1 MVNARKSRAEA
12 AAAKVAAMRAEQ
24 ARAERRRKLLAW
36 GGVAVVLVLV
46 AALVVAKLAGVGT
59 AKAAKTTAASDSLTS
74 TLASASPGLESLGAG
89 TASNPPTAIK
99 ATALTSGGKPRI
111 MYVGAEY
118 CPFCAAQRWAVAV
131 ALSRFGSWSGLGQ
144 TTSAAGDVYPNT
156 PTLSFHGAQ
165 LTSNY
170 VTFTGAE
177 TTTNQPLAGG
187 SGYQALDTLSASDT
201 ALIKKFNAPPYVA
214 ASSAGSIPFIDIGGA
229 FVSSGASYT
238 PQLLS
243 GMTQAQVAAALK
255 VPTNPVAQAVGGAAN
270 VLTAA
275 ICKTTNNQPAAVCT
289 ASGVTAAAT
298 KLGHAS

>member
-1 MVNARKSRAEA
+1 VVNARKSRAEA
-12 AAAKVAAMRAEQ
+12 AAVKVAAMRAEQ
-24 ARAERRRKLLAW
+24 ARADRRRKLIAW
-36 GGVAVVLVLV
+36 GGVALVLVLV

-59 AKAAKTTAASDSLTS
+59 AKAVKTTAATTSLTS
-74 TLASASPGLESLGAG
+74 TLASAATGLESLGAG
-89 TASNPPTAIK
+89 TAANPPTAIK
-99 ATALTSGGKPRI
+99 ATALTSAGKPRI

-131 ALSRFGSWSGLGQ
+131 ALSRFGTWSGLGQ

-165 LTSNY
+165 LTSSY
-170 VTFTGAE
+170 VTFTGVE
-177 TTTNQPLAGG
+177 TTTNQPLTGG
-187 SGYQALDTLSASDT
+187 GYQPLDTLSAADT
-201 ALIKKFNAPPYVA
+201 ALVKKYNAAPYVA

-229 FVSSGASYT
+229 YISSGASYT

-243 GMTQAQVAAALK
+243 GKTQAQVAAALK
-255 VPTNPVAQAVGGAAN
+255 VPTDPIAQAVGGAAN
-270 VLTAA
+270 LLTAA

-298 KLGHAS
+298 KLGHGS

>member
-24 ARAERRRKLLAW
+24 ARVDRRRKLVAV
-36 GGVAVVLVLV
+36 GGVALVLVLV
-46 AALVVAKLAGVGT
+46 ASLVVAKLAGVGT
-59 AKAAKTTAASDSLTS
+59 AKAAKTTSATASLTS
-74 TLASASPGLESLGAG
+74 AIASASPGLESLGAG

-99 ATALTSGGKPRI
+99 ATALTVGGKPRI

-118 CPFCAAQRWAVAV
+118 CPFCAAQRWVVAV
-131 ALSRFGSWSGLGQ
+131 ALSRFGTWSGLGQ

-165 LTSNY
+165 LTSSY

-177 TTTNQPLAGG
+177 TTTNQPLTGG
-187 SGYQALDTLSASDT
+187 GYQALDTLSAADT
-201 ALIKKFNAPPYVA
+201 ALVKKYNAAPYVA
-214 ASSAGSIPFIDIGGA
+214 ASSAGSIPFIDIGGD
-229 FVSSGASYT
+229 FISSGASYT

-243 GMTQAQVAAALK
+243 GKTQAQVAAALK
-255 VPTNPVAQAVGGAAN
+255 VPTDPIAQAIGGAAN

-289 ASGVTAAAT
+289 ASGVAAAAS
-298 KLGHAS
+298 KLGHGS

>member
-12 AAAKVAAMRAEQ
+12 AAAKVAALRAEQ
-24 ARAERRRKLLAW
+24 ARVDRRRKLLAW
-36 GGVAVVLVLV
+36 GGVALVLVLV
-46 AALVVAKLAGVGT
+46 ASLVVAKLAGVGT
-59 AKAAKTTAASDSLTS
+59 TKAAKTTSATASLTS
-74 TLASASPGLESLGAG
+74 TIASAAPGLESLGAG

-99 ATALTSGGKPRI
+99 ATALTVGGKPRI

-131 ALSRFGSWSGLGQ
+131 ALARFGTWSGLGQ

-165 LTSNY
+165 LTSSY

-177 TTTNQPLAGG
+177 TTTNQPLTGG
-187 SGYQALDTLSASDT
+187 GYQALDTLSAADT
-201 ALIKKFNAPPYVA
+201 ALVKKYNAAPYVA

-229 FVSSGASYT
+229 FISSGASYT

-243 GMTQAQVAAALK
+243 GKTQAQVAAALK
-255 VPTNPVAQAVGGAAN
+255 IPTDPIAQAIGGAAN

-275 ICKTTNNQPAAVCT
+275 ICKTTNNQPAVVCT

-298 KLGHAS
+298 KLGHGS